1 MLLVIA
7 NCSLECNCQ
16 QLLAENSVVETLL
29 PFCKSDYFGIRLGAK
44 SSLSSI
50 STSVAK
56 QHHLRFFQMNKHE
69 HVALFNTLKE
79 FSEAGSYR
87 KRFQTT
93 LCDYYFSALDLLLLL
108 NALMENSFNKE
119 LVQSSNISLTL
130 SQFLTTGT
138 KLEKDIVVELL
149 WRLCRSQ
156 TMRLHVLSYVPHHI
170 QDELPIEVFN
180 TEKPLQFSCDSTSHL
195 LDANARPDSSKISLC
210 TSSLSILSFVYIQ
223 VKKKAFKINAKIEDV
238 ALVVAIYN
246 ETLFIRAV
254 WDQVVVPVTLQL
266 PITSKLLV
274 ILNLQIT
281 FT

>member
-1 MLLVIA
+1 
-7 NCSLECNCQ
+7 
-16 QLLAENSVVETLL
+16 
-29 PFCKSDYFGIRLGAK
+29 
-44 SSLSSI
+44 
-50 STSVAK
+50 
-56 QHHLRFFQMNKHE
+56 MNEHE

-170 QDELPIEVFN
+170 QDELPIEVFS
-180 TEKPLQFSCDSTSHL
+180 TEKPLQFSCDSTSHI
-195 LDANARPDSSKISLC
+195 LDANARPDSGMISLC
-210 TSSLSILSFVYIQ
+210 TSSSSSIYS
-223 VKKKAFKINAKIEDV
+223 
-238 ALVVAIYN
+238 
-246 ETLFIRAV
+246 ETLFSRAV
-254 WDQVVVPVTLQL
+254 WDQVVPVTLQL
-266 PITSKLLV
+266 PITSKLLANYFY
-274 ILNLQIT
+274 INISESSI
-281 FT
+281 FKSHFG